1 MIQPN
6 RLRRFVAVGACA
18 LALATGVGLLARSSA
33 PRPAY
38 ANPLAAGDRIAD
50 TAERVVDSVVNIS
63 TTQAV
68 ARGPF
73 AFDPFWNDPGSPSFG
88 QADPRRASSLGSGVI
103 VSTDGRVL
111 TNAHVIGDAEAIRV
125 TLRDGLELDAT
136 LIGADPKSDLA
147 VLQLV
152 PAKGQKLPALKP
164 LPLGDSSKLRLGQV
178 VLAVGN
184 PFGVGQA
191 VTMGIVSRGRP
202 RRPGHRG
209 LRGLHPDRRRDQP
222 RQLRRR
228 AGRSRRQARRH
239 QHRDP
244 VALRRVPGHRL
255 RDPDQHGQ
263 PDHGHAGQG
272 RPGVAGLPGRSCAA
286 PPRGRSR

>member
-111 TNAHVIGDAEAIRV
+111 TNAHVIGDAEGHP
-125 TLRDGLELDAT
+125 RDVARWPRARRDA
-136 LIGADPKSDLA
+136 
-147 VLQLV
+147 
-152 PAKGQKLPALKP
+152 
-164 LPLGDSSKLRLGQV
+164 
-178 VLAVGN
+178 
-184 PFGVGQA
+184 
-191 VTMGIVSRGRP
+191 
-202 RRPGHRG
+202 
-209 LRGLHPDRRRDQP
+209 DRRRSQE
-222 RQLRRR
+222 
-228 AGRSRRQARRH
+228 RSGGAPAR
-239 QHRDP
+239 
-244 VALRRVPGHRL
+244 
-255 RDPDQHGQ
+255 
-263 PDHGHAGQG
+263 AGQG
-272 RPGVAGLPGRSCAA
+272 PEAAGAQAAAPWATRRSCAW
-286 PPRGRSR
+286 GRSSWRSAIPSASARR